1 MIFYVWLG
9 DELEDLCNLLFE
21 LSNEDRL
28 RVLHYLREE
37 PSKVSGLARAL
48 GITNQE
54 ASRHLSRL
62 TEAKVVLRDADGL
75 FNLTPLGELVLTQLR
90 GLSFV
95 AEHPA
100 YFASHL
106 LNEVPQRF
114 LCRLCELE
122 ASTPVDDIMV
132 VLYNVE
138 RVIDEAEEHV
148 WRLTDRYDMMA
159 LPELEEATGRG
170 VEFRLMQTRGFE
182 YPPDWSGTGIIL
194 RDARLK
200 GVFNLK
206 VSDEANVF
214 LAISEKEVAALSFPT
229 QSGRFDYLGFTSKDE
244 RVINWCHE
252 LYEYYWEKARWGPG
266 FGSG

>member
-1 MIFYVWLG
+1 MLG
-9 DELEDLCNLLFE
+9 DELENLCNLLFE

-28 RVLHYLREE
+28 GILHYLRGE

-48 GITNQE
+48 NITNQE

-62 TEAKVVLRDADGL
+62 TEAKIVLRDADGL

-90 GLSFV
+90 GLTFV
-95 AEHPA
+95 AKYPT
-100 YFASHL
+100 YFTSHL
-106 LNEVPQRF
+106 LNEVPPRF
-114 LCRLCELE
+114 LYRLSELE
-122 ASTPVDDIMV
+122 TSTPVDDIMV

-138 RVIDEAEEHV
+138 RVIDEAEEHI

-159 LPELEEATGRG
+159 LPKLEEATGRG

-182 YPPDWSGTGIIL
+182 YPPDWSGTGIVL

-200 GVFNLK
+200 KVFKLK

-214 LAISEKEVAALSFPT
+214 LAMSEKEVAVLSFPT
-229 QSGRFDYLGFTSKDE
+229 QRGRFDYLGFTSKDE
-244 RVINWCHE
+244 RAIKWCHE
-252 LYEYYWEKARWGPG
+252 LYEYYWKKGRWGPG